1 MKKLLYIPIIHMGPD
16 LGSAATALDKTTASF
31 CGEERWAK
39 HKETLAKF
47 WTNIADYFTGV
58 DAATLK
64 IYQDGLPADGELGKK
79 IIEESAKRG
88 SHNNQIIL
96 DLIKRGAEIRKTED
110 LSLLQEEYE
119 SITKLDQAKSS
130 ADRKHALAD
139 YKIRRNRLTRERD
152 KFIAKTIDKTLEE
165 GETGVLFIG
174 SYHDILP
181 HLSKDIAVEQ
191 VREREKIN
199 AYFEELI
206 AGKNEKRLVELAEY
220 LISPCVR

>member
-16 LGSAATALDKTTASF
+16 LGSVAVVLDEMSASF
-31 CGEERWAK
+31 YGEERWAK

-47 WTNIADYFTGV
+47 WTNIADYFTNV
-58 DAATLK
+58 DATTLK
-64 IYQDGLPADGELGKK
+64 IYQDGLPADGELGRK
-79 IIEESAKRG
+79 IVEESAKRG
-88 SHNNQIIL
+88 SKNHQIIL

-110 LSLLQEEYE
+110 TVLLKVEYE
-119 SITKLDQAKSS
+119 SITKLNQAKSS
-130 ADRKHALAD
+130 ADRKRAIAD

-152 KFIAKTIDKTLEE
+152 KFIAKTIDETLKE